1 MSISKPQSNE
11 SIPSQVNRLARVAL
25 IFSLSAIGIVLCG
38 VVVTIIIP
46 YALYFSET
54 VCVGF
59 AAVASA
65 IGLSLGIMA
74 LLQINNEP
82 AQKGRVMAI
91 ISIVIGLPILLL
103 GIWIA
108 YLFIIGPVITFP
120 TTP

>member
-38 VVVTIIIP
+38 VVVTLIIP
-46 YALYFSET
+46 YALFFSET
-54 VCVGF
+54 VWGGF

-65 IGLSLGIMA
+65 IGLLLGIMA